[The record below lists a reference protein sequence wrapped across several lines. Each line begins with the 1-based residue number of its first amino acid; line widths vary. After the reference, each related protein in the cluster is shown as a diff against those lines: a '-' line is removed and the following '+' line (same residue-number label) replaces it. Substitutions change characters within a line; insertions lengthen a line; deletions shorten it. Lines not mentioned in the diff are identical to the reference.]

1 MGLFTRFTD
10 IVNANL
16 NSMLDKA
23 EQPEK
28 MIRLIIQEME
38 ETLVEVRATAA
49 RNIAEQKTH
58 TRRIK
63 STQAS
68 MEQWHNKAELA
79 LTKGREDLAKSALAQ
94 KHKYQGE
101 LDLLEQENETI
112 AGCLAQVQDD
122 AARLQEKLSEA
133 RRRQEAYTLRQES
146 AQVRLKVREQAAVY
160 NIEEAMSKFERYQ
173 QKIDRVEAQV
183 EAYDLMQASGSGND
197 LNAQFAELEKD
208 ETIEQ
213 ALAEMKKKV
222 AAA

>member
-1 MGLFTRFTD
+1 MGIFTRFTD

-49 RNIAEQKTH
+49 KNIAEQKTH
-58 TRRIK
+58 SRRVK
-63 STQAS
+63 SVKAS
-68 MEQWHNKAELA
+68 MEHWHSKAELA
-79 LTKGREDLAKSALAQ
+79 LTKNREDLAKSALAQ

-101 LDLLEQENETI
+101 LDLLEQEDEQLTEF
-112 AGCLAQVQDD
+112 LTKVQED
-122 AARLQEKLSEA
+122 ASRLQDKLSEA
-133 RRRQEAYTLRQES
+133 KRRQEAYCLRQES
-146 AQVRLKVREQAAVY
+146 AQVRLKVREQTAIY
-160 NIEEAMSKFERYQ
+160 NIEETMSKFERYQ

-183 EAYDLMQASGSGND
+183 EAYDLMQSATQNQS
-197 LNAQFAELEKD
+197 LTAQFATLERD

-213 ALAEMKKKV
+213 ELAELKKKV
-222 AAA
+222 VAA